1 MKISTR
7 GLSVVLNKQTTIN
20 MVSISFKDC
29 FDNIIF
35 EDFQQYDLIDADD
48 DDVVIFNYDNEVS
61 KTDNNKNIQKES
73 RNLFD
78 VIVNDF
84 VLYDDKYLDY
94 FNMIFKIGDM
104 TVRCNELTVD
114 DIAHQGM
121 KYVDIE
127 IDMKSKIDDTKKF
140 IISIDYY
147 YNDGD
152 DFALKLGELGCGD
165 ELDYESNEE

>member
-20 MVSISFKDC
+20 MVSINFKDC

-35 EDFQQYDLIDADD
+35 EEFQQYDLIDGDD

-78 VIVNDF
+78 VIVNDY
-84 VLYDDKYLDY
+84 VLEDEKYLDY

-104 TVRCNELTVD
+104 TVKWNELD
-114 DIAHQGM
+114 EGRKNQGR
-121 KYVDIE
+121 KNVEIE
-127 IDMKSKIDDTKKF
+127 IDMKSKIILRTIYFLLIERPIKN
-140 IISIDYY
+140 II
-147 YNDGD
+147 
-152 DFALKLGELGCGD
+152 
-165 ELDYESNEE
+165 

>member
-20 MVSISFKDC
+20 MVSINFKDC

-35 EDFQQYDLIDADD
+35 EDFQQYDLIDGDD

-78 VIVNDF
+78 VIVNDY
-84 VLYDDKYLDY
+84 VLEDEKYLDY

-104 TVRCNELTVD
+104 TVKWNELD
-114 DIAHQGM
+114 EGRKNQGR
-121 KYVDIE
+121 KNVEIE

-140 IISIDYY
+140 IISIDVY
-147 YNDGD
+147 YNYGD

-165 ELDYESNEE
+165 EDDYESNEEG